1 MSTHTPR
8 VLLVALCLLALATS
22 ASAESAWVLWKYE
35 ALPPP
40 AAKSTTAAWG
50 PVKQI
55 QWTNMGVNRIGRI
68 ARSRWRKLPRQLQM
82 YTMSAFPTPWPKG
95 AR

>member
-1 MSTHTPR
+1 VSCSWR
-8 VLLVALCLLALATS
+8 LCLLALATS

-40 AAKSTTAAWG
+40 DAKSTTAAWG

-55 QWTNMGVNRIGRI
+55 QWTNMGVKSNRKDCEESL
-68 ARSRWRKLPRQLQM
+68 AKTPAPTADVYHVCFPDTVDPR
-82 YTMSAFPTPWPKG
+82 APKG